1 MIDTGAGTVGVAAT
15 FKAGFKL
22 HRKAQGFGLSHA
34 SKVRVRFPPQN
45 FPISR
50 RVGLEIRVH
59 RTRRGGAINHDW
71 LAVCEPLQ
79 CHDEPADL
87 VTGQCGHQAW
97 LPACVASFKLS
108 YFPNFESWPHIV
120 KRRGFSATFRVIQR
134 LFGNSIPRSHYKGAT
149 SMQTHPAVRV
159 DASGGK
165 GRVEL
170 ATNGILQ

>member
-1 MIDTGAGTVGVAAT
+1 MVHTGAGTVGVAAT

-22 HRKAQGFGLSHA
+22 HRKAQGFGLTRSHV
-34 SKVRVRFPPQN
+34 SKSESESD
-45 FPISR
+45 SR